1 MLIAARVVLGIAVG
15 IASYTAPLYLSEMA
29 SENVRGKMIS
39 MYQLMVTL
47 GIVLAFLSD
56 TAFSYSGNWRAML
69 GVLALPAVLLII
81 LVVFLP
87 NSPRWLAEKGRHI
100 EAEEVLRMLRDTSE
114 KAREELNE
122 IRESLKLK
130 QGGWALFKINRNV
143 RRAVFLGMLLQAM
156 QQFTGMNIIM
166 YYAPR
171 IFKMAG
177 FTTTEQQMIATL
189 VVGLTFMFA
198 TFIAVFTVDKAG
210 RKPALKIGFSVM
222 ALGTLVLGYCLMQFD
237 NGTASSGLS
246 WLSVGMTMMCIAG
259 YAMSAAPVVWI
270 LCSEIQ
276 PLKCRDFGITCSTT
290 TNWVSNM
297 IIGATFLT
305 LLDSIGAAG
314 TFWLYTALNIAF
326 VGITFWLIPETK
338 NVTLEHIERKLMAG
352 EKVEKYRRLI
362 SRAGCAVHPALFSLI
377 EIRHLAV
384 EAFASF
390 LIQPCCGNT
399 HQERGMKT
407 IGLLGG
413 MSWESTIPYYR
424 LINEGIKQRLGG
436 LHSAQVLLHSVDF
449 HEIEECQRRGEWDK
463 TGDILAEAALGLQR
477 AGAEGIVLCTNT
489 MHKVADAIESRCSLP
504 FLHIAD
510 ATGRAITGAGMTRV
524 ALLGTRYTMEQ
535 DFYRGRLT
543 EQFSI
548 NCLIPEADDRAK
560 INQII
565 FEELCLGQFTEAS
578 RAYYAQVIARLAEQ
592 GAQGV
597 IFGCTEIGLLVPEER
612 SVLPVFDTAA
622 IHAEDA
628 VAFMLS

>member
-1 MLIAARVVLGIAVG
+1 M
-15 IASYTAPLYLSEMA
+15 
-29 SENVRGKMIS
+29 
-39 MYQLMVTL
+39 
-47 GIVLAFLSD
+47 
-56 TAFSYSGNWRAML
+56 
-69 GVLALPAVLLII
+69 
-81 LVVFLP
+81 VFLP

-246 WLSVGMTMMCIAG
+246 RLSVGMTMMCIAG

-326 VGITFWLIPETK
+326 VGITFWLSF
-338 NVTLEHIERKLMAG
+338 RKPKCHAG
-352 EKVEKYRRLI
+352 TYRTQTDGRREVEKYRRLI
-362 SRAGCAVHPALFSLI
+362 SRAGCAVHPALF
-377 EIRHLAV
+377 R
-384 EAFASF
+384 
-390 LIQPCCGNT
+390 
-399 HQERGMKT
+399 
-407 IGLLGG
+407 
-413 MSWESTIPYYR
+413 
-424 LINEGIKQRLGG
+424 
-436 LHSAQVLLHSVDF
+436 
-449 HEIEECQRRGEWDK
+449 
-463 TGDILAEAALGLQR
+463 
-477 AGAEGIVLCTNT
+477 
-489 MHKVADAIESRCSLP
+489 
-504 FLHIAD
+504 
-510 ATGRAITGAGMTRV
+510 
-524 ALLGTRYTMEQ
+524 
-535 DFYRGRLT
+535 
-543 EQFSI
+543 
-548 NCLIPEADDRAK
+548 
-560 INQII
+560 
-565 FEELCLGQFTEAS
+565 
-578 RAYYAQVIARLAEQ
+578 
-592 GAQGV
+592 
-597 IFGCTEIGLLVPEER
+597 
-612 SVLPVFDTAA
+612 
-622 IHAEDA
+622 
-628 VAFMLS
+628 

>member
-1 MLIAARVVLGIAVG
+1 MTSISNDSTLSPRTQRDTRRMNWFVSIAAAVAGLLFGLDIGVISGALPFITDHFTLSSQLQEWVVSSMMLGAAIGALFNGWLSFRLGRKYSLMAGAVLFVAGSIGSAFAASVEVLLVARVVLGVAVG

-69 GVLALPAVLLII
+69 GVLALPAVILII

-114 KAREELNE
+114 KARDELNE

-130 QGGWALFKINRNV
+130 QGGWAL
-143 RRAVFLGMLLQAM
+143 FLGMLLQAM

-305 LLDSIGAAG
+305 LLDAIGAAG
-314 TFWLYTALNIAF
+314 TFWLYTALNVAF
-326 VGITFWLIPETK
+326 IGITFWLIPETK
-338 NVTLEHIERKLMAG
+338 NVTLEHIERNLMAG
-352 EKVEKYRRLI
+352 EKLRNI
-362 SRAGCAVHPALFSLI
+362 
-377 EIRHLAV
+377 
-384 EAFASF
+384 
-390 LIQPCCGNT
+390 GN
-399 HQERGMKT
+399 R
-407 IGLLGG
+407 
-413 MSWESTIPYYR
+413 
-424 LINEGIKQRLGG
+424 
-436 LHSAQVLLHSVDF
+436 
-449 HEIEECQRRGEWDK
+449 
-463 TGDILAEAALGLQR
+463 
-477 AGAEGIVLCTNT
+477 
-489 MHKVADAIESRCSLP
+489 
-504 FLHIAD
+504 
-510 ATGRAITGAGMTRV
+510 
-524 ALLGTRYTMEQ
+524 
-535 DFYRGRLT
+535 
-543 EQFSI
+543 
-548 NCLIPEADDRAK
+548 
-560 INQII
+560 
-565 FEELCLGQFTEAS
+565 
-578 RAYYAQVIARLAEQ
+578 
-592 GAQGV
+592 
-597 IFGCTEIGLLVPEER
+597 
-612 SVLPVFDTAA
+612 
-622 IHAEDA
+622 
-628 VAFMLS
+628 

>member
-1 MLIAARVVLGIAVG
+1 MVTINTESALTPRSLRDTRRMNMFVSVAAAVAGLLFGLDIGVIAGALPFITDHFVLTSRLQEWVVSSMMLGAAIGALFNGWLSFRLGRKYSLMAGAILFVLGSIGSAFATSVEMLIAARVVLGIAVG

-39 MYQLMVTL
+39 MYQ
-47 GIVLAFLSD
+47 
-56 TAFSYSGNWRAML
+56 L

-352 EKVEKYRRLI
+352 EKLR
-362 SRAGCAVHPALFSLI
+362 
-377 EIRHLAV
+377 
-384 EAFASF
+384 
-390 LIQPCCGNT
+390 N
-399 HQERGMKT
+399 
-407 IGLLGG
+407 IG
-413 MSWESTIPYYR
+413 
-424 LINEGIKQRLGG
+424 
-436 LHSAQVLLHSVDF
+436 V
-449 HEIEECQRRGEWDK
+449 
-463 TGDILAEAALGLQR
+463 
-477 AGAEGIVLCTNT
+477 
-489 MHKVADAIESRCSLP
+489 
-504 FLHIAD
+504 
-510 ATGRAITGAGMTRV
+510 
-524 ALLGTRYTMEQ
+524 
-535 DFYRGRLT
+535 
-543 EQFSI
+543 
-548 NCLIPEADDRAK
+548 
-560 INQII
+560 
-565 FEELCLGQFTEAS
+565 
-578 RAYYAQVIARLAEQ
+578 
-592 GAQGV
+592 
-597 IFGCTEIGLLVPEER
+597 
-612 SVLPVFDTAA
+612 
-622 IHAEDA
+622 
-628 VAFMLS
+628 

>member
-1 MLIAARVVLGIAVG
+1 MTSISNDSALTPRTQRDTRRMNWFVSIAAAVAGLLFGLDIGVISGALPFITDHFTLSSQLQEWVVSSMMLGAAIGALFNGWLSFRLGRKYSLMAGAVLFVAGSIGSAFAASVEVLLIARVVLGVAVG

-69 GVLALPAVLLII
+69 GVLALPAVILII

-114 KAREELNE
+114 KARDELNE

-130 QGGWALFKINRNV
+130 QGGWALFKVNRNV

-171 IFKMAG
+171 IFK
-177 FTTTEQQMIATL
+177 MIATL

-237 NGTASSGLS
+237 DGTASSGLS

-305 LLDSIGAAG
+305 LLDAIGAAG
-314 TFWLYTALNIAF
+314 TFWLYTVLNVAF
-326 VGITFWLIPETK
+326 IGVTFWLIPETK
-338 NVTLEHIERKLMAG
+338 NVTLEHIERNLMAG
-352 EKVEKYRRLI
+352 EKLRNI
-362 SRAGCAVHPALFSLI
+362 
-377 EIRHLAV
+377 
-384 EAFASF
+384 
-390 LIQPCCGNT
+390 GN
-399 HQERGMKT
+399 R
-407 IGLLGG
+407 
-413 MSWESTIPYYR
+413 
-424 LINEGIKQRLGG
+424 
-436 LHSAQVLLHSVDF
+436 
-449 HEIEECQRRGEWDK
+449 
-463 TGDILAEAALGLQR
+463 
-477 AGAEGIVLCTNT
+477 
-489 MHKVADAIESRCSLP
+489 
-504 FLHIAD
+504 
-510 ATGRAITGAGMTRV
+510 
-524 ALLGTRYTMEQ
+524 
-535 DFYRGRLT
+535 
-543 EQFSI
+543 
-548 NCLIPEADDRAK
+548 
-560 INQII
+560 
-565 FEELCLGQFTEAS
+565 
-578 RAYYAQVIARLAEQ
+578 
-592 GAQGV
+592 
-597 IFGCTEIGLLVPEER
+597 
-612 SVLPVFDTAA
+612 
-622 IHAEDA
+622 
-628 VAFMLS
+628 

>member
-1 MLIAARVVLGIAVG
+1 MVTINTESALTPRSLRDTRRMNMFVSVAAAVAGLLFGLDIGVIAGALPFITDHLVLTSRLQEWVVSSMKLGAAIGALFNGWLSFRLGRKYSLMAGAILFVLGSIGSAFATSVEMLIAARVVLGIAVG

-87 NSPRWLAEKGRHI
+87 N
-100 EAEEVLRMLRDTSE
+100 TSE

-222 ALGTLVLGYCLMQFD
+222 ALGALVLGYCLMQFD

-352 EKVEKYRRLI
+352 EKLR
-362 SRAGCAVHPALFSLI
+362 
-377 EIRHLAV
+377 
-384 EAFASF
+384 
-390 LIQPCCGNT
+390 N
-399 HQERGMKT
+399 
-407 IGLLGG
+407 IG
-413 MSWESTIPYYR
+413 
-424 LINEGIKQRLGG
+424 
-436 LHSAQVLLHSVDF
+436 V
-449 HEIEECQRRGEWDK
+449 
-463 TGDILAEAALGLQR
+463 
-477 AGAEGIVLCTNT
+477 
-489 MHKVADAIESRCSLP
+489 
-504 FLHIAD
+504 
-510 ATGRAITGAGMTRV
+510 
-524 ALLGTRYTMEQ
+524 
-535 DFYRGRLT
+535 
-543 EQFSI
+543 
-548 NCLIPEADDRAK
+548 
-560 INQII
+560 
-565 FEELCLGQFTEAS
+565 
-578 RAYYAQVIARLAEQ
+578 
-592 GAQGV
+592 
-597 IFGCTEIGLLVPEER
+597 
-612 SVLPVFDTAA
+612 
-622 IHAEDA
+622 
-628 VAFMLS
+628 

>member
-1 MLIAARVVLGIAVG
+1 
-15 IASYTAPLYLSEMA
+15 
-29 SENVRGKMIS
+29 
-39 MYQLMVTL
+39 
-47 GIVLAFLSD
+47 
-56 TAFSYSGNWRAML
+56 ML
-69 GVLALPAVLLII
+69 GVLALPAVLLIV

-114 KAREELNE
+114 KARDELNE

-222 ALGTLVLGYCLMQFD
+222 AIGTLVLGYCLMQFD

-246 WLSVGMTMMCIAG
+246 RLSVGMTMMCIAG

-314 TFWLYTALNIAF
+314 TFWLYTALNVVFI
-326 VGITFWLIPETK
+326 GITFWLIPETK

-352 EKVEKYRRLI
+352 EKLRD
-362 SRAGCAVHPALFSLI
+362 
-377 EIRHLAV
+377 
-384 EAFASF
+384 
-390 LIQPCCGNT
+390 
-399 HQERGMKT
+399 
-407 IGLLGG
+407 IG
-413 MSWESTIPYYR
+413 
-424 LINEGIKQRLGG
+424 
-436 LHSAQVLLHSVDF
+436 V
-449 HEIEECQRRGEWDK
+449 
-463 TGDILAEAALGLQR
+463 
-477 AGAEGIVLCTNT
+477 
-489 MHKVADAIESRCSLP
+489 
-504 FLHIAD
+504 
-510 ATGRAITGAGMTRV
+510 
-524 ALLGTRYTMEQ
+524 
-535 DFYRGRLT
+535 
-543 EQFSI
+543 
-548 NCLIPEADDRAK
+548 
-560 INQII
+560 
-565 FEELCLGQFTEAS
+565 
-578 RAYYAQVIARLAEQ
+578 
-592 GAQGV
+592 
-597 IFGCTEIGLLVPEER
+597 
-612 SVLPVFDTAA
+612 
-622 IHAEDA
+622 
-628 VAFMLS
+628 

>member
-1 MLIAARVVLGIAVG
+1 MTSISNDSTLSPRTQRDTRRMNWFVSIAAAVAGLLFGLDIGVISGALPFITDHFTLSSQLQEWVVSSMMLGAAIGALFNGWLSFRLGRKYSLMAGAVLFVAGSIGSAFAASVEVLLVARVVLGVAVG

-69 GVLALPAVLLII
+69 GVL
-81 LVVFLP
+81 VVFLP

-114 KAREELNE
+114 KARDELNE

-130 QGGWALFKINRNV
+130 QGGWALFKVNRNV

-305 LLDSIGAAG
+305 LLDAIGAAG
-314 TFWLYTALNIAF
+314 TFWLYTALNVAF
-326 VGITFWLIPETK
+326 IGITFWLIPETK
-338 NVTLEHIERKLMAG
+338 NVTLEHIERNLMAG
-352 EKVEKYRRLI
+352 EKLRNI
-362 SRAGCAVHPALFSLI
+362 
-377 EIRHLAV
+377 
-384 EAFASF
+384 
-390 LIQPCCGNT
+390 GN
-399 HQERGMKT
+399 R
-407 IGLLGG
+407 
-413 MSWESTIPYYR
+413 
-424 LINEGIKQRLGG
+424 
-436 LHSAQVLLHSVDF
+436 
-449 HEIEECQRRGEWDK
+449 
-463 TGDILAEAALGLQR
+463 
-477 AGAEGIVLCTNT
+477 
-489 MHKVADAIESRCSLP
+489 
-504 FLHIAD
+504 
-510 ATGRAITGAGMTRV
+510 
-524 ALLGTRYTMEQ
+524 
-535 DFYRGRLT
+535 
-543 EQFSI
+543 
-548 NCLIPEADDRAK
+548 
-560 INQII
+560 
-565 FEELCLGQFTEAS
+565 
-578 RAYYAQVIARLAEQ
+578 
-592 GAQGV
+592 
-597 IFGCTEIGLLVPEER
+597 
-612 SVLPVFDTAA
+612 
-622 IHAEDA
+622 
-628 VAFMLS
+628 

>member
-1 MLIAARVVLGIAVG
+1 MVTINTESALTPRSLRDTRRMNMFVSVAAAVAGLLFGLDIGVIAGALPFITDHFVLTSRLQEWVVSSMMLGAAIGALFNGWLSFRLGRKYSLMAGAILFVLGSIGSAFATSVEMLIAARVVLGIAVG

-189 VVGLTFMFA
+189 
-198 TFIAVFTVDKAG
+198 
-210 RKPALKIGFSVM
+210 KIGFSVM

-352 EKVEKYRRLI
+352 EKLR
-362 SRAGCAVHPALFSLI
+362 
-377 EIRHLAV
+377 
-384 EAFASF
+384 
-390 LIQPCCGNT
+390 N
-399 HQERGMKT
+399 
-407 IGLLGG
+407 IG
-413 MSWESTIPYYR
+413 
-424 LINEGIKQRLGG
+424 
-436 LHSAQVLLHSVDF
+436 V
-449 HEIEECQRRGEWDK
+449 
-463 TGDILAEAALGLQR
+463 
-477 AGAEGIVLCTNT
+477 
-489 MHKVADAIESRCSLP
+489 
-504 FLHIAD
+504 
-510 ATGRAITGAGMTRV
+510 
-524 ALLGTRYTMEQ
+524 
-535 DFYRGRLT
+535 
-543 EQFSI
+543 
-548 NCLIPEADDRAK
+548 
-560 INQII
+560 
-565 FEELCLGQFTEAS
+565 
-578 RAYYAQVIARLAEQ
+578 
-592 GAQGV
+592 
-597 IFGCTEIGLLVPEER
+597 
-612 SVLPVFDTAA
+612 
-622 IHAEDA
+622 
-628 VAFMLS
+628 

>member
-1 MLIAARVVLGIAVG
+1 MVTINTESALTPRPLRDTRRMNMFVSVAAAVAGLLFGLDIGVIAGALPFITDHFVLTSRLQEWVVSSMMLGAAIGALFNGWLSFRLGRKYSLMAGAILFVLGSIGSAFATSVEMLIAARVVLGIAVG

-81 LVVFLP
+81 LV
-87 NSPRWLAEKGRHI
+87 AEKGRHI

-222 ALGTLVLGYCLMQFD
+222 ALGTLVLGYCLMQ
-237 NGTASSGLS
+237 S

-338 NVTLEHIERKLMAG
+338 NVTLEHI
-352 EKVEKYRRLI
+352 
-362 SRAGCAVHPALFSLI
+362 
-377 EIRHLAV
+377 
-384 EAFASF
+384 
-390 LIQPCCGNT
+390 
-399 HQERGMKT
+399 
-407 IGLLGG
+407 
-413 MSWESTIPYYR
+413 
-424 LINEGIKQRLGG
+424 
-436 LHSAQVLLHSVDF
+436 
-449 HEIEECQRRGEWDK
+449 
-463 TGDILAEAALGLQR
+463 
-477 AGAEGIVLCTNT
+477 
-489 MHKVADAIESRCSLP
+489 
-504 FLHIAD
+504 
-510 ATGRAITGAGMTRV
+510 
-524 ALLGTRYTMEQ
+524 
-535 DFYRGRLT
+535 
-543 EQFSI
+543 
-548 NCLIPEADDRAK
+548 
-560 INQII
+560 
-565 FEELCLGQFTEAS
+565 
-578 RAYYAQVIARLAEQ
+578 
-592 GAQGV
+592 
-597 IFGCTEIGLLVPEER
+597 
-612 SVLPVFDTAA
+612 
-622 IHAEDA
+622 
-628 VAFMLS
+628 

>member
-1 MLIAARVVLGIAVG
+1 MTSISNDSALTPRAQRDTRRMNWFVSIAAAVAGLLFGLDIGVISGALPFITDHFTLSSQLQEWVVSSMMLGAAIGALFNGWLSFRLGRKYSLMAGAVLFVAGSIGSAFAASVEVLLVAVG

-69 GVLALPAVLLII
+69 GVLALPAVILIV

-114 KAREELNE
+114 KARAELNE

-130 QGGWALFKINRNV
+130 QGGWALFKVNRNV

-305 LLDSIGAAG
+305 LLDAIGAAG
-314 TFWLYTALNIAF
+314 TFWLYTVLNVAF
-326 VGITFWLIPETK
+326 IGVTFWLIPETK
-338 NVTLEHIERKLMAG
+338 NVSLEHIERNLMAG
-352 EKVEKYRRLI
+352 EKLRNI
-362 SRAGCAVHPALFSLI
+362 
-377 EIRHLAV
+377 
-384 EAFASF
+384 
-390 LIQPCCGNT
+390 GN
-399 HQERGMKT
+399 R
-407 IGLLGG
+407 
-413 MSWESTIPYYR
+413 
-424 LINEGIKQRLGG
+424 
-436 LHSAQVLLHSVDF
+436 
-449 HEIEECQRRGEWDK
+449 
-463 TGDILAEAALGLQR
+463 
-477 AGAEGIVLCTNT
+477 
-489 MHKVADAIESRCSLP
+489 
-504 FLHIAD
+504 
-510 ATGRAITGAGMTRV
+510 
-524 ALLGTRYTMEQ
+524 
-535 DFYRGRLT
+535 
-543 EQFSI
+543 
-548 NCLIPEADDRAK
+548 
-560 INQII
+560 
-565 FEELCLGQFTEAS
+565 
-578 RAYYAQVIARLAEQ
+578 
-592 GAQGV
+592 
-597 IFGCTEIGLLVPEER
+597 
-612 SVLPVFDTAA
+612 
-622 IHAEDA
+622 
-628 VAFMLS
+628 